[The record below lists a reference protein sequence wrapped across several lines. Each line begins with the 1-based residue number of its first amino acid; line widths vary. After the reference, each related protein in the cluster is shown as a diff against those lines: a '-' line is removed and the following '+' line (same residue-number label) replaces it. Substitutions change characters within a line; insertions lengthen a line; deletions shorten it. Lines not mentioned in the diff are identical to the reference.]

1 VRSDQGIHIP
11 ARGVGDV
18 RVTSHVNYD
27 DIRTIY
33 REVADVVQGNRARYQ
48 IRGNAYYNTPI
59 GQMRF
64 PVTVTR

>member
-1 VRSDQGIHIP
+1 M
-11 ARGVGDV
+11 
-18 RVTSHVNYD
+18 NYD